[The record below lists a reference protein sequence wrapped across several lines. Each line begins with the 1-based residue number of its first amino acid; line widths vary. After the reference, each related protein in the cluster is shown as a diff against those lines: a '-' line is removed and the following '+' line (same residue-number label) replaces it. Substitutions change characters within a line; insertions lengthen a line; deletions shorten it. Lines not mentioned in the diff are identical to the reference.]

1 MSGNS
6 DVGLKVGIEIH
17 CQLDTRY
24 KLFCACPTRLSVEK
38 PETVFLRRLRPTQSE
53 LGQVDPAAMFEFQ
66 KGRAVAYE
74 ADCDTACLVEMDE
87 EPPHNMNDEAIDAV
101 LMICLLMNLKPVDEI
116 HVMRK
121 VVIDGSNT
129 TGFQRTAAIGLD
141 GFLEISGKKVP
152 IQHISLEEDAARK
165 TGEVGMTVN
174 YRIDRLGIPLVEVAT
189 SPVINSPEEAEQTAF
204 AIGRLLKATGKVK
217 RGLGTIRQDLNIS
230 TRQGALVEV
239 KGVQKLYLISRVVEL
254 EVKRQNELIK
264 IRDELA
270 SRGLREK
277 DIREDLVDV
286 TDIFSKTQCKVIN
299 TPLSRGGVVYALRL
313 PKFSG
318 LLKRELMPKV
328 RLGSEFSRQAIFAGN
343 VGGIFHSDELPAYG
357 ITQEELDATR
367 KRVNAEDLDGV
378 VFVADQLENVRD
390 ALKAVADRAK
400 QALKGVPEET
410 RAANPDGTTSYMR
423 PRPGAARMYPET
435 DVPPITLSVERI
447 VRIKAN
453 LPPPPD
459 EVMKR
464 LAERY
469 GLNEKLASQLLDSDY
484 IELFERVASK
494 IKIQASFVATVLTE
508 IFKSLERDGV
518 PMENVSLEQIE
529 QIFSLIDAGETAKES
544 VQEIV
549 TWIANNPGK
558 SPSEALQK
566 LGLKMLS
573 DLELSSIVDKMLS
586 ENASLLKKEGERA
599 AGKLMGLVM
608 AQVRGR
614 ADAKRVLALLKE
626 KINPTK

>member
-1 MSGNS
+1 
-6 DVGLKVGIEIH
+6 
-17 CQLDTRY
+17 
-24 KLFCACPTRLSVEK
+24 
-38 PETVFLRRLRPTQSE
+38 
-53 LGQVDPAAMFEFQ
+53 MFEFQ